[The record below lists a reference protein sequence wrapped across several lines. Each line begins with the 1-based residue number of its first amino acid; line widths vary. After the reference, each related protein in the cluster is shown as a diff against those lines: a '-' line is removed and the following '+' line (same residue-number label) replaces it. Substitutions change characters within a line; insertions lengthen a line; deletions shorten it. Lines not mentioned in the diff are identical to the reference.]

1 MNSRKHVLED
11 VSETWSNSIRD
22 VFYAELT
29 SHQKVALI
37 MLINAIWREM
47 TDHIL
52 SPAIPPPFNDV
63 DFLF

>member
-1 MNSRKHVLED
+1 MSTK
-11 VSETWSNSIRD
+11 
-22 VFYAELT
+22 YAELT